1 MKKRVLS
8 MLMTLALCLTLFP
21 APAWAAEDAP
31 EGGAIVQQEQQ
42 EEISPAVS
50 EQAGTNEEEN
60 GSEGDPQ
67 NTGTP
72 DAGGAED
79 SKADAPESGE
89 DENAGNNADAAVS
102 AVQTMIDA
110 LPTVSELDGMTAD
123 ELDAAYDD
131 IQAAYD
137 AYEALNAEQQA
148 QITGADFEALLGWFN
163 SQTAPLA
170 DVQPGVHTHCVCGK
184 DSSTTVNGHTH
195 STNTEWKA
203 ADSLPGTAGS
213 YYLTQSVTADWT
225 VPTGEV
231 NLCLNGQTISGSI
244 TVGSGAT
251 LTLTDCSGNGKV
263 QGEVTVN
270 GGKFELYSGTITGGV
285 QVGIKGGTYQ
295 TGSSFTMY
303 GGAITGNEDYGGV
316 FLVGTTN
323 HIDPPSFTMH
333 GGTISDNTAGA
344 SDGGG
349 GGVYVGEK
357 CSFTMD
363 GGTITGNTATAG
375 NGGGIYI
382 HFNAGNVSIS
392 NATITGNKASAT
404 GDTRYGHGGGIYSER
419 GVTVK
424 NVTITGNNSTFAG
437 GGIYGKGAIT
447 LTDATVTDNNQYD
460 VYYDGTESTNPK
472 LTVSGSVKAGY
483 YANYDWK
490 LPILVSGALS
500 EDSVIRVGV
509 REGINPGAIAEP
521 ASGVTLSAENFK
533 ADAADSVT
541 SLGNDGKV
549 YLVPCT
555 HEMDD
560 TGYTCKKCKT
570 QFDARVGDSAYYKT
584 LTDAFN
590 AARGSTVTLLR
601 NVTLTGNCSSENY
614 SATLDLNGKTVSTEN
629 KYIHVGGGN
638 KSNTLTVKDSS
649 KGGGTQALNVK
660 FSVGSNGTLAV
671 DDSYTGEISRVELQA
686 GGALERFGGKIGELV
701 LSNAAYGSTS
711 TGYGLKLWKGNP
723 NACTIGK
730 ITDNTKSKSLT
741 VNDLLGTDYAKCE
754 LYGEK
759 DSVWSIV
766 PKTEKISELTGYT
779 AYKVQFTEC
788 VHQCADDSNPVCSV
802 CHKDLY
808 TKVTAKA
815 ADGTT
820 KTAYFTEDSA
830 LENGYVEAIQT
841 LNGWSNEG
849 CTEPTLT
856 LLRDMYAF
864 GTSMPL
870 TGTLTLKGGT
880 HTAKNVTVA
889 KNADV
894 TFASGSYRGA
904 TINGTA
910 TVKEDVT
917 FTSTVTVNGT
927 LNAKGGTF
935 DGPVEFNGSSTANIS
950 GGSFNNEKKYGGVE
964 FDYNVTGT
972 ISGGTFVFADFYT
985 TKVKL
990 SGGTFTMIKTNGDR
1004 KLADL
1009 LAEGAAY
1016 YGASDNQAVTN
1027 DRVNTLENVKVVSHT
1042 HNGGKDGNGT
1052 CSICGKQM
1060 AASLTVGGTTSWYTA
1075 FATAIEAANA
1085 ADGAKTITLYQDVNG
1100 YVDGHSTTYELTRG
1114 PVTLATGG
1122 KTVTRANLT
1131 AKGISLTVTGSN
1143 GDFNVT
1149 VDGKDAELTVNDGN
1163 TKLAIVTAQNGG
1175 KLSLSNGTFSRVA
1188 VKDDGSSASLSGG
1201 SYGEITSD
1209 TGYVKPY
1216 ALLAKGYAYKRTRDN
1231 QWLPNANSISEKVTV
1246 EKAPFVVEKIYPN
1259 SDTNYTGNSAFATDG
1274 NITLTAVI
1282 ASEPETEDVTY
1293 YYWWEVFKE
1302 SENDWTTSFKKV
1314 NTATHTGGQSKTL
1327 TISGLPVDKSYQY
1340 HIFVQCSN
1348 GYNCYSEP
1356 FTVTQHQHSWTY
1368 TASGATI
1375 TAKCTAEGCYLT
1387 DGNGGSVTIAAPAEL
1402 TYSGEGKP
1410 ATVTASSDWQGPA
1423 VSEITIS
1430 YIKTGMYGP
1439 EALENGALPTKAGEY
1454 TASITVGEGNKAAT
1468 ASVKYTIQKA
1478 NPVVTEWPTLSAP
1491 VYVNSEAT
1499 LTGGSGEGTFD
1510 FKAGAAKSWDSA
1522 GRKTTTIVFIPTY
1535 TNNYNELTKDYPV
1548 TVVKRTV
1555 KNCNTLV
1562 GITDKPCGTAQDELG
1577 LPGTVTITTVDGKT
1591 FNDIP
1596 VTWSGYN
1603 PNTLEE
1609 QTLTGTLDLTSIAG
1623 EVEQPSTPV
1632 TAQIKVKLTQKN
1644 FSGISPEPYDGVYDG
1659 NAHGIT
1665 LTGVP
1670 SGATVKYGTSVN
1682 SCTLDSLTYTDFT
1695 DGPEF
1700 VYYKV
1705 SQPGYADASGSAWV
1719 NITKRPLTVTGIT
1732 AKDKVY
1738 DGNTNV
1744 VLDYSAVTLGGVL
1757 KNDTLTVTATGTLE
1771 SAGVG
1776 ERKVTISDLTLGGAS
1791 AANYVLAESGNQ
1803 TETTAT
1809 ITAKE
1814 VNVTIIP
1821 NGGTYGSV
1829 VAAAAK
1835 LTGAV
1840 DGENVPVTLT
1850 YTGNGYNDTAVPV
1863 NAGSYTVTASIA
1875 NSNYTL
1881 TGKTTAN
1888 FVIAPKTVT
1897 VSGIT
1902 AKDKVYDGT
1911 TNADISSVTFDG
1923 VTLNR
1928 GTDYTVT
1935 ASFDDAGVGNGKNV
1949 TATVTLTEQA
1959 AKNYALKQS
1968 IFHTTGNITKA
1979 AAPDFAKETTL
1990 AIVNG
1995 YKKTYTVTLPALP
2008 TLETPKEYGAPTY
2021 ELGEIKLNGGY
2032 YTSGAKVENG
2042 KLTLPIQKNDVGTTG
2057 SVGTVTVVIKSTNYE
2072 DITLTVNV
2080 SAKNKLT
2087 PVLAGTLT
2095 LTPTKITYGE
2105 PLSKIKIT
2113 GKMKDPTTEKEVKG
2127 TFAWEDG
2134 TIKPD
2139 ANDSYVAGWIFTP
2152 AGGYEEY
2159 ATVTGKATV
2168 EVAPKSIEGATI
2180 TLEKRE
2186 FTYNAAEQSPKIT
2199 GVTLN
2204 GWSKTITT
2212 YDIVSGDKAI
2222 NANDSITLTI
2232 EGTGNYTG
2240 TATVEWKIIPAELT
2254 VSVQSVTKEYDGT
2267 TNATVTPSF
2276 NGLQGKDTLTAEDYS
2291 VTAAFKDAKVGYKKP
2306 VTGKVTL
2313 NQTDTAKNYLLK
2325 NDGTFSTGEGTIKKA
2340 AAPTVPPVELTIY
2353 NGVQKDYFVDLP
2365 PLPELG
2371 EGKSYGKVNYN
2382 KTHTINLSK
2391 GYTAQSEVVADSE
2404 NLNTLRLLLHM
2415 TQTGSLT
2422 GEIGTVTIPVTTSN
2436 YQDINLTVKVK
2447 AVNQTLPEKVGTV
2460 SADAITY
2467 GQTLSAST
2475 ITGTMQDP
2483 ATGVAV
2489 NGTFTWDTPA
2499 VKLNADSHDAKW
2511 TFTPD
2516 KSYGGKYTTNTGTA
2530 TVTVNR
2536 KTVTVSGITANDKV
2550 YDGTTNAKLNFS
2562 NAKFAGILENDTLTV
2577 TAKGVF
2583 EKPDIGKQKV
2593 TISDLTLGGAST
2605 ANYVLAESGNQSET
2619 TATITAKEVTI
2630 TITPNGGTYG
2640 SVVAATAKLTGAVD
2654 GKNVPVTLTYTG
2666 NGYNDTAV
2674 PVNAGSYTVT
2684 ASIANSNYTLT
2695 GKTTA
2700 DFVIT
2705 PKAVTVTG
2713 ITANDKVYDGTT
2725 NATLDCSNAKFGG
2738 VLENDTLTVTAKG
2751 MFEKADVGEQKV
2763 TISDLTLDG
2772 NSANN
2777 YVLAE
2782 SGNQTETTA
2791 TITAEQITVSIK
2803 PNGGTYG
2810 ETITP
2815 ATVTAN
2821 GVVGEDAP
2829 KITLT
2834 YTGTANDG
2842 TEYTGTTPPTKAGTY
2857 TITATITDPNYKLDA
2872 DTATAEFTVAK
2883 RSATVTPDNK
2893 SKVYE
2898 EKDPELTYKVSGV
2911 LDSETLEG
2919 ITLARA
2925 KGENAGKYAITATAD
2940 AGANPNYAVTFAE
2953 GTFTIELKSI
2963 KGATVVLGKG
2973 LAANGAE
2980 QTQTVE
2986 KVLLGDK
2993 EIPADS
2999 YTVAGNT
3006 ATTPGSHTLTIT
3018 AKGNYTGTVEQTYVI
3033 IPAKAESAPGEDITI
3048 GSGKVKVVVKSEGTV
3063 PPATLLTNKA
3073 ELLAMLVDSG
3083 DITADEL
3090 AQIADGASVDIV
3102 LTVKEANVSAEIKTA
3117 MAQAA
3122 KDYTIG
3128 QYFDISLFKYMTV
3141 NGKQQDGAALH
3152 TTKNALPISVVV
3164 PDALVNTD
3172 STVNR
3177 TYCIV
3182 RNHEGTIT
3190 VLDAAFDAA
3199 GKTLTFKTDR
3209 FSIYAIAYKDTAVPS
3224 SGSNPGSNNSS
3235 NDSETKK
3242 NEVAAPTP
3250 APTPASTSKPST
3262 ITAMPQT
3269 GDTSNPTLYV
3279 VLLVVSL
3286 LGLAVVFVCK
3296 RRNNK

>member
-8 MLMTLALCLTLFP
+8 MFMVLALCLTLLP
-21 APAWAAEDAP
+21 APVRAAEDTP
-31 EGGAIVQQEQQ
+31 ESGA
-42 EEISPAVS
+42 PAVS
-50 EQAGTNEEEN
+50 EQAGTNEDEN
-60 GSEGDPQ
+60 GAEGGRQ
-67 NTGTP
+67 NTDTP

-110 LPTVSELDGMTAD
+110 LPIVSELDGMTAD

-170 DVQPGVHTHCVCGK
+170 DAQSGVHTHCVCGK

-195 STNTEWKA
+195 NTGTTWTA
-203 ADSLPGTAGS
+203 TDALPSTAGS

-231 NLCLNGQTISGSI
+231 NLCLNGQTINGKI

-251 LTLTDCSGNGKV
+251 LTLTDCSDSGRV
-263 QGEVTVN
+263 QGEVLVN
-270 GGKFELYSGTITGGV
+270 GGKLELYSGTITGGV
-285 QVGIKGGTYQ
+285 QVGKKGADYQ

-333 GGTISDNTAGA
+333 GGTISNNTAGA

-392 NATITGNKASAT
+392 NATITDNKASAT
-404 GDTRYGHGGGIYSER
+404 GNTSYGHGGGIYSER

-424 NVTITGNNSTFAG
+424 NVTITGNNSTFEG

-808 TKVTAKA
+808 TKITAKA

-820 KTAYFTEDSA
+820 KTAYFTKDSA

-856 LLRDMYAF
+856 LLRDMPY
-864 GTSMPL
+864 GTSITL
-870 TGTLTLKGGT
+870 TGTLTLESGT

-889 KNADV
+889 ENANV
-894 TFASGSYRGA
+894 TFANGSYKGA

-910 TVKEDVT
+910 TVEAGVT
-917 FTSTVTVNGT
+917 FTDASVTVNGT

-935 DGPVEFNGSSTANIS
+935 TGNVKFNGSSIANIS
-950 GGSFNNEKKYGGVE
+950 GGSFNNEKEYGGVT

-1027 DRVNTLENVKVVSHT
+1027 DRLNTLENVKVVSHT
-1042 HNGGKDGNGT
+1042 HNGGTDGNGT

-1060 AASLTVGGTTSWYTA
+1060 AASLTVGDKTSWYAA

-1085 ADGAKTITLYQDVNG
+1085 ADGEKTITLYQDVNG
-1100 YVDGHSTTYELTRG
+1100 YADGHSTTYELTHG

-1122 KTVTRANLT
+1122 KTVTRVNLI

-1216 ALLAKGYAYKRTRDN
+1216 ALLAKGYAYKKTKDN
-1231 QWLPNANSISEKVTV
+1231 QWLPNANSISSEVTV
-1246 EKAPFVVEKIYPN
+1246 EKAPFAVEKIYPN

-1274 NITLTAVI
+1274 SITLTAVI
-1282 ASEPETEDVTY
+1282 APETQGVTY
-1293 YYWWEVFKE
+1293 YYWWERFDE
-1302 SENDWTTSFKKV
+1302 SSKDWTTKLNDV

-1327 TISGLPVDKSYQY
+1327 SISNLPENSSYQY
-1340 HIFVQCSN
+1340 RVYVQSDN

-1356 FTVTQHQHSWTY
+1356 FTVTRHQHSWTY

-1375 TAKCTAEGCYLT
+1375 TASCTDTTCT
-1387 DGNGGSVTIAAPAEL
+1387 SPNGGSVTIKAPAEL

-1423 VSEITIS
+1423 ASEITIS
-1430 YIKTGMYGP
+1430 YIKTGKYGP
-1439 EALENGALPTKAGEY
+1439 EKLENDALPTKAGEY

-1468 ASVKYTIQKA
+1468 ASVEYTIQKA
-1478 NPVVTEWPTLSAP
+1478 NPVVTEWPTLSAS

-1499 LTGGSGEGTFD
+1499 LTGGSGEGTFA
-1510 FKAGAAKSWDSA
+1510 FKAGTDKSWDST
-1522 GRKTTTIVFIPTY
+1522 GNKTTTVVFTPTD
-1535 TNNYNELTKDYPV
+1535 TNNYKELTRDYTV

-1555 KNCNTLV
+1555 KSCNTLV
-1562 GITDKPCGTAQDELG
+1562 GITDKPYGMALEELG
-1577 LPGTVTITTVDGKT
+1577 LPETVTITTEDGKT
-1591 FNDIP
+1591 FDKIP

-1644 FSGISPEPYDGVYDG
+1644 FSGISPEAYDGVYDG
-1659 NAHGIT
+1659 KAHGIT

-1670 SGATVKYGTSVN
+1670 SGATVKYGTSAD
-1682 SCTLDSLTYTDFT
+1682 SCTQDSLTYTNFT
-1695 DGPEF
+1695 NGAKT

-1705 SQPGYADASGSAWV
+1705 SQSGYADASGSATV
-1719 NITKRPLTVTGIT
+1719 NITKRPLTVSSIT
-1732 AKDKVY
+1732 ENKTYAY
-1738 DGNTNV
+1738 ASGSDGKAIGVNIAGKLPTDRGTTIYTDEKTDTEQ
-1744 VLDYSAVTLGGVL
+1744 LLSEVTV
-1757 KNDTLTVTATGTLE
+1757 DT
-1771 SAGVG
+1771 AG
-1776 ERKVTISDLTLGGAS
+1776 
-1791 AANYVLAESGNQ
+1791 N
-1803 TETTAT
+1803 
-1809 ITAKE
+1809 
-1814 VNVTIIP
+1814 
-1821 NGGTYGSV
+1821 
-1829 VAAAAK
+1829 
-1835 LTGAV
+1835 
-1840 DGENVPVTLT
+1840 LT
-1850 YTGNGYNDTAVPV
+1850 YKVNQVDSSKIGKTAII
-1863 NAGSYTVTASIA
+1863 TVTASME
-1875 NSNYTL
+1875 NYENVKYTL
-1881 TGKTTAN
+1881 TISITDTRSECDHTHTEIRNQREATCTQTGYAGDTYCTDCDKLLSTGKELAALGHDYKATVTKQPTTTEEGIRTYTCTRCNSSYTESIAKLPDEKHDHSYTGSITKEATCTEAGVRTYTCSCGDSYTEN
-1888 FVIAPKTVT
+1888 IPATGHSYVSKVTKAATTTEEGIMTYTCSKCGHSYTQPIAMIKSDNSNKDNGSQNQKPQSGTDNGNQNQKPQPDTDNGKDNGTSIKPYIKDDSGKEGWDVIKPQLEEAKAGDTVT
-1897 VSGIT
+1897 VAMNGTTVVPKEVIDSIKGKDTTLVLDMGNGLSWKIYGKDIT
-1902 AKDKVYDGT
+1902 DAAGDIDFDVTAGADAGKSIPVDVINNVTGERSSLNLTLAYDGE
-1911 TNADISSVTFDG
+1911 FG
-1923 VTLNR
+1923 F
-1928 GTDYTVT
+1928 T
-1935 ASFDDAGVGNGKNV
+1935 A
-1949 TATVTLTEQA
+1949 
-1959 AKNYALKQS
+1959 
-1968 IFHTTGNITKA
+1968 
-1979 AAPDFAKETTL
+1979 
-1990 AIVNG
+1990 
-1995 YKKTYTVTLPALP
+1995 
-2008 TLETPKEYGAPTY
+2008 
-2021 ELGEIKLNGGY
+2021 
-2032 YTSGAKVENG
+2032 
-2042 KLTLPIQKNDVGTTG
+2042 
-2057 SVGTVTVVIKSTNYE
+2057 
-2072 DITLTVNV
+2072 TLTVNMESKNAGLYANLFYYNEQTGELEFI
-2080 SAKNKLT
+2080 SAGQIDPDGNVELVFT
-2087 PVLAGTLT
+2087 HASDYTIVVD
-2095 LTPTKITYGE
+2095 TKIM
-2105 PLSKIKIT
+2105 S
-2113 GKMKDPTTEKEVKG
+2113 D
-2127 TFAWEDG
+2127 
-2134 TIKPD
+2134 
-2139 ANDSYVAGWIFTP
+2139 
-2152 AGGYEEY
+2152 
-2159 ATVTGKATV
+2159 
-2168 EVAPKSIEGATI
+2168 
-2180 TLEKRE
+2180 
-2186 FTYNAAEQSPKIT
+2186 
-2199 GVTLN
+2199 N
-2204 GWSKTITT
+2204 GQ
-2212 YDIVSGDKAI
+2212 A
-2222 NANDSITLTI
+2222 
-2232 EGTGNYTG
+2232 
-2240 TATVEWKIIPAELT
+2240 
-2254 VSVQSVTKEYDGT
+2254 
-2267 TNATVTPSF
+2267 
-2276 NGLQGKDTLTAEDYS
+2276 
-2291 VTAAFKDAKVGYKKP
+2291 
-2306 VTGKVTL
+2306 
-2313 NQTDTAKNYLLK
+2313 
-2325 NDGTFSTGEGTIKKA
+2325 
-2340 AAPTVPPVELTIY
+2340 
-2353 NGVQKDYFVDLP
+2353 
-2365 PLPELG
+2365 
-2371 EGKSYGKVNYN
+2371 
-2382 KTHTINLSK
+2382 
-2391 GYTAQSEVVADSE
+2391 
-2404 NLNTLRLLLHM
+2404 
-2415 TQTGSLT
+2415 
-2422 GEIGTVTIPVTTSN
+2422 
-2436 YQDINLTVKVK
+2436 
-2447 AVNQTLPEKVGTV
+2447 
-2460 SADAITY
+2460 
-2467 GQTLSAST
+2467 
-2475 ITGTMQDP
+2475 
-2483 ATGVAV
+2483 
-2489 NGTFTWDTPA
+2489 
-2499 VKLNADSHDAKW
+2499 
-2511 TFTPD
+2511 
-2516 KSYGGKYTTNTGTA
+2516 
-2530 TVTVNR
+2530 
-2536 KTVTVSGITANDKV
+2536 
-2550 YDGTTNAKLNFS
+2550 
-2562 NAKFAGILENDTLTV
+2562 
-2577 TAKGVF
+2577 
-2583 EKPDIGKQKV
+2583 
-2593 TISDLTLGGAST
+2593 
-2605 ANYVLAESGNQSET
+2605 
-2619 TATITAKEVTI
+2619 
-2630 TITPNGGTYG
+2630 
-2640 SVVAATAKLTGAVD
+2640 
-2654 GKNVPVTLTYTG
+2654 
-2666 NGYNDTAV
+2666 
-2674 PVNAGSYTVT
+2674 
-2684 ASIANSNYTLT
+2684 
-2695 GKTTA
+2695 
-2700 DFVIT
+2700 
-2705 PKAVTVTG
+2705 
-2713 ITANDKVYDGTT
+2713 
-2725 NATLDCSNAKFGG
+2725 
-2738 VLENDTLTVTAKG
+2738 
-2751 MFEKADVGEQKV
+2751 
-2763 TISDLTLDG
+2763 
-2772 NSANN
+2772 
-2777 YVLAE
+2777 
-2782 SGNQTETTA
+2782 
-2791 TITAEQITVSIK
+2791 
-2803 PNGGTYG
+2803 
-2810 ETITP
+2810 
-2815 ATVTAN
+2815 
-2821 GVVGEDAP
+2821 
-2829 KITLT
+2829 
-2834 YTGTANDG
+2834 
-2842 TEYTGTTPPTKAGTY
+2842 
-2857 TITATITDPNYKLDA
+2857 
-2872 DTATAEFTVAK
+2872 
-2883 RSATVTPDNK
+2883 DNK
-2893 SKVYE
+2893 S
-2898 EKDPELTYKVSGV
+2898 D
-2911 LDSETLEG
+2911 ET
-2919 ITLARA
+2919 
-2925 KGENAGKYAITATAD
+2925 
-2940 AGANPNYAVTFAE
+2940 
-2953 GTFTIELKSI
+2953 
-2963 KGATVVLGKG
+2963 
-2973 LAANGAE
+2973 
-2980 QTQTVE
+2980 
-2986 KVLLGDK
+2986 
-2993 EIPADS
+2993 IPA
-2999 YTVAGNT
+2999 
-3006 ATTPGSHTLTIT
+3006 P
-3018 AKGNYTGTVEQTYVI
+3018 
-3033 IPAKAESAPGEDITI
+3033 
-3048 GSGKVKVVVKSEGTV
+3048 
-3063 PPATLLTNKA
+3063 
-3073 ELLAMLVDSG
+3073 
-3083 DITADEL
+3083 
-3090 AQIADGASVDIV
+3090 
-3102 LTVKEANVSAEIKTA
+3102 
-3117 MAQAA
+3117 
-3122 KDYTIG
+3122 
-3128 QYFDISLFKYMTV
+3128 
-3141 NGKQQDGAALH
+3141 
-3152 TTKNALPISVVV
+3152 
-3164 PDALVNTD
+3164 
-3172 STVNR
+3172 
-3177 TYCIV
+3177 
-3182 RNHEGTIT
+3182 
-3190 VLDAAFDAA
+3190 
-3199 GKTLTFKTDR
+3199 KTD
-3209 FSIYAIAYKDTAVPS
+3209 D
-3224 SGSNPGSNNSS
+3224 
-3235 NDSETKK
+3235 
-3242 NEVAAPTP
+3242 
-3250 APTPASTSKPST
+3250 STSKYAWNNT
-3262 ITAMPQT
+3262 IIIIIGICIILIVFGAVF
-3269 GDTSNPTLYV
+3269 YV
-3279 VLLVVSL
+3279 RKKS
-3286 LGLAVVFVCK
+3286 GSEEE
-3296 RRNNK
+3296 

>member
-8 MLMTLALCLTLFP
+8 MFMVLALCLTLLP
-21 APAWAAEDAP
+21 APVRAAEDTP
-31 EGGAIVQQEQQ
+31 ESGAIVQQEQQ

-110 LPTVSELDGMTAD
+110 LPIVSELDGMTAD

-163 SQTAPLA
+163 SQTALLA
-170 DVQPGVHTHCVCGK
+170 DAQSGEHTHCVCGK
-184 DSSTTVNGHTH
+184 DSGTTVNGHTH
-195 STNTEWKA
+195 NNSTAWTA

-213 YYLTQSVTADWT
+213 YYLTQSVSSDWT

-231 NLCLNGQTISGSI
+231 NLCLNGQTINGKI

-251 LTLTDCSGNGKV
+251 LTLTDCSDSGRV
-263 QGEVTVN
+263 QGEVLVN
-270 GGKFELYSGTITGGV
+270 GGKLELYSGTITGGV
-285 QVGIKGGTYQ
+285 QVGKKGADYQ

-424 NVTITGNNSTFAG
+424 NVTITGNNSTFEG

-660 FSVGSNGTLAV
+660 FSVGSNGTLVV

-808 TKVTAKA
+808 TKITAKA

-820 KTAYFTEDSA
+820 KTAYFTKDSA

-856 LLRDMYAF
+856 LLRDMPY
-864 GTSMPL
+864 GTSITL
-870 TGTLTLKGGT
+870 TGTLTLESGT

-889 KNADV
+889 ENANV
-894 TFASGSYRGA
+894 TFANGSYKGA

-910 TVKEDVT
+910 TVEAGVT
-917 FTSTVTVNGT
+917 FTDASVTVNGT

-935 DGPVEFNGSSTANIS
+935 TGKVKFNDSSIANIS

-964 FDYNVTGT
+964 FGYNVTGT

-990 SGGTFTMIKTNGDR
+990 SGGTFTIIKSNGDR

-1027 DRVNTLENVKVVSHT
+1027 DGVNTLENVKVVSHT
-1042 HNGGKDGNGT
+1042 HNGGTDGKGI
-1052 CSICGKQM
+1052 CSVCKKQM
-1060 AASLTVGGTTSWYTA
+1060 AASLTVGGKTSWYAA

-1085 ADGAKTITLYQDVNG
+1085 ADGEKTITLYQDVNG
-1100 YVDGHSTTYELTRG
+1100 YADGHSTTYELTHG

-1122 KTVTRANLT
+1122 KSVTRANLT

-1143 GDFNVT
+1143 GGFNVT
-1149 VDGKDAELTVNDGN
+1149 VEGKDAELTVNDKD
-1163 TKLAIVTAQNGG
+1163 TKLAIVTAKNGG

-1209 TGYVKPY
+1209 AGYVKPY
-1216 ALLAKGYAYKRTRDN
+1216 ALLAKGYAYKKTRDN

-1246 EKAPFVVEKIYPN
+1246 EKAPFAVEKIYPN
-1259 SDTNYTGNSAFATDG
+1259 NDMDYTGNSAFATDG

-1282 ASEPETEDVTY
+1282 APETEGVTY
-1293 YYWWEVFKE
+1293 HYWWELFNE
-1302 SENDWTTSFKKV
+1302 SKNDWTTTFSNV

-1348 GYNCYSEP
+1348 GYQCYSEP

-1375 TAKCTAEGCYLT
+1375 AAKCTAEGCFLT
-1387 DGNGGSVTIAAPAEL
+1387 DGNGGSVTINAPAAGTL
-1402 TYSGEGKP
+1402 TYNGNQKA
-1410 ATVTASSDWQGPA
+1410 ATVTSSDWKGVAIDKIA
-1423 VSEITIS
+1423 VA
-1430 YIKTGMYGP
+1430 YAQNGKT
-1439 EALENGALPTKAGEY
+1439 LPSAPTDAGEY

-1478 NPVVTEWPTLSAP
+1478 DPVVTEWPKLSAP

-1522 GRKTTTIVFIPTY
+1522 GSKTTMIVFTPTD
-1535 TNNYNELTKDYPV
+1535 TNNYKELTQDYTV

-1555 KNCNTLV
+1555 KNCNTLT
-1562 GITDKPCGTAQDELG
+1562 GITDKPYGTALEELG
-1577 LPGTVTITTVDGKT
+1577 LPETVTITTEDGKT
-1591 FNDIP
+1591 FDKIP

-1609 QTLTGTLDLTSIAG
+1609 QTLTGTLDLTSIAN
-1623 EVEQPSTPV
+1623 EVEQPGMPV

-1644 FSGISPEPYDGVYDG
+1644 FSGISPEAYDGVYDG
-1659 NAHGIT
+1659 KAHGIT

-1670 SGATVKYGTSVN
+1670 SGATVKYGESAD
-1682 SCTLDSLTYTDFT
+1682 SCTQDSLTYTNFT
-1695 DGPEF
+1695 NGPKIVF
-1700 VYYKV
+1700 YKV
-1705 SQPGYADASGSAWV
+1705 SQFGYADASGSAWV
-1719 NITKRPLTVTGIT
+1719 NITKRPLTVSSIT
-1732 AKDKVY
+1732 ENKTYAY
-1738 DGNTNV
+1738 ASGSDGK
-1744 VLDYSAVTLGGVL
+1744 AIGV
-1757 KNDTLTVTATGTLE
+1757 NI
-1771 SAGVG
+1771 AGKLPTDRG
-1776 ERKVTISDLTLGGAS
+1776 
-1791 AANYVLAESGNQ
+1791 
-1803 TETTAT
+1803 TTAYAVAKT
-1809 ITAKE
+1809 DTEKLLSEVTVDTAG
-1814 VNVTIIP
+1814 N
-1821 NGGTYGSV
+1821 
-1829 VAAAAK
+1829 
-1835 LTGAV
+1835 
-1840 DGENVPVTLT
+1840 LT
-1850 YTGNGYNDTAVPV
+1850 YKVNQVDASKVGKTAII
-1863 NAGSYTVTASIA
+1863 TVTASMENYA
-1875 NSNYTL
+1875 NAGYTL
-1881 TGKTTAN
+1881 TISITDKKTVEIKSGNTVSVDGSNALTYGEKVSKLTLGNTVFVEAGTDDVIEGILSWSNPDEIPAAGTTQAGWVFKPADSTYYAELTGTAAITVAKATPIVVTVPTVAERGYN
-1888 FVIAPKTVT
+1888 PDAALTGSDITGGSVTGADGNSLAGTWSFTGTNIIPTVNNKGYQAVFTPDDTNNYNTVTRTITVT
-1897 VSGIT
+1897 VNKAAKAPNMPEAAMTPAHSTKKVGNIT
-1902 AKDKVYDGT
+1902 LQEGWSWQEADKDTVL
-1911 TNADISSVTFDG
+1911 ADG
-1923 VTLNR
+1923 V
-1928 GTDYTVT
+1928 
-1935 ASFDDAGVGNGKNV
+1935 AV
-1949 TATVTLTEQA
+1949 TATAVYIGADKGNYETESVSITITRRECDHTHTEIWNQREATCTQTGYAGDTYCTDCDKLMSTGKELAALGHDYKATVTKQPTTTEEGVRTYTCTRCSSSYTESI
-1959 AKNYALKQS
+1959 AKLPEEQHTHNYTGS
-1968 IFHTTGNITKA
+1968 ITKEATCTEAGVRTYTCSCGDSYTENIPATGHSYVSKVTKA
-1979 AAPDFAKETTL
+1979 ATTTEEG
-1990 AIVNG
+1990 IM
-1995 YKKTYTVTLPALP
+1995 TYTCSKCGHSYTQPIA
-2008 TLETPKEYGAPTY
+2008 K
-2021 ELGEIKLNGGY
+2021 IKSDDSSKDNGSQNRKPQTG
-2032 YTSGAKVENG
+2032 TDNGNQNQKPQPDTDNG
-2042 KLTLPIQKNDVGTTG
+2042 KDNGTSIKPYIKDDSGKEGWDVIKPQLEEAKSGD
-2057 SVGTVTVVIKSTNYE
+2057 TVTVAMNGTTVVPKDVIDSIKGKDTTLVLDMGNGLSWKIFGKDITDAAGDIDFDVTVGADAGKSIPVDVINNVTGEHSSLNLTLAYDGE
-2072 DITLTVNV
+2072 FGFTATLTVNMESKNAGLYANLFYYNEQTGELEFI
-2080 SAKNKLT
+2080 SA
-2087 PVLAGTLT
+2087 GQ
-2095 LTPTKITYGE
+2095 I
-2105 PLSKIKIT
+2105 
-2113 GKMKDPTTEKEVKG
+2113 DP
-2127 TFAWEDG
+2127 DG
-2134 TIKPD
+2134 
-2139 ANDSYVAGWIFTP
+2139 N
-2152 AGGYEEY
+2152 
-2159 ATVTGKATV
+2159 V
-2168 EVAPKSIEGATI
+2168 E
-2180 TLEKRE
+2180 LE
-2186 FTYNAAEQSPKIT
+2186 FTHASDY
-2199 GVTLN
+2199 
-2204 GWSKTITT
+2204 TI
-2212 YDIVSGDKAI
+2212 V
-2222 NANDSITLTI
+2222 
-2232 EGTGNYTG
+2232 
-2240 TATVEWKIIPAELT
+2240 V
-2254 VSVQSVTKEYDGT
+2254 
-2267 TNATVTPSF
+2267 
-2276 NGLQGKDTLTAEDYS
+2276 
-2291 VTAAFKDAKVGYKKP
+2291 DAKIMSD
-2306 VTGKVTL
+2306 
-2313 NQTDTAKNYLLK
+2313 N
-2325 NDGTFSTGEGTIKKA
+2325 
-2340 AAPTVPPVELTIY
+2340 
-2353 NGVQKDYFVDLP
+2353 
-2365 PLPELG
+2365 
-2371 EGKSYGKVNYN
+2371 
-2382 KTHTINLSK
+2382 
-2391 GYTAQSEVVADSE
+2391 AQA
-2404 NLNTLRLLLHM
+2404 
-2415 TQTGSLT
+2415 
-2422 GEIGTVTIPVTTSN
+2422 
-2436 YQDINLTVKVK
+2436 
-2447 AVNQTLPEKVGTV
+2447 
-2460 SADAITY
+2460 
-2467 GQTLSAST
+2467 
-2475 ITGTMQDP
+2475 
-2483 ATGVAV
+2483 
-2489 NGTFTWDTPA
+2489 
-2499 VKLNADSHDAKW
+2499 
-2511 TFTPD
+2511 
-2516 KSYGGKYTTNTGTA
+2516 
-2530 TVTVNR
+2530 
-2536 KTVTVSGITANDKV
+2536 
-2550 YDGTTNAKLNFS
+2550 
-2562 NAKFAGILENDTLTV
+2562 
-2577 TAKGVF
+2577 
-2583 EKPDIGKQKV
+2583 
-2593 TISDLTLGGAST
+2593 
-2605 ANYVLAESGNQSET
+2605 
-2619 TATITAKEVTI
+2619 
-2630 TITPNGGTYG
+2630 
-2640 SVVAATAKLTGAVD
+2640 
-2654 GKNVPVTLTYTG
+2654 
-2666 NGYNDTAV
+2666 
-2674 PVNAGSYTVT
+2674 
-2684 ASIANSNYTLT
+2684 
-2695 GKTTA
+2695 
-2700 DFVIT
+2700 
-2705 PKAVTVTG
+2705 
-2713 ITANDKVYDGTT
+2713 
-2725 NATLDCSNAKFGG
+2725 
-2738 VLENDTLTVTAKG
+2738 
-2751 MFEKADVGEQKV
+2751 
-2763 TISDLTLDG
+2763 
-2772 NSANN
+2772 
-2777 YVLAE
+2777 
-2782 SGNQTETTA
+2782 
-2791 TITAEQITVSIK
+2791 
-2803 PNGGTYG
+2803 
-2810 ETITP
+2810 
-2815 ATVTAN
+2815 
-2821 GVVGEDAP
+2821 
-2829 KITLT
+2829 
-2834 YTGTANDG
+2834 
-2842 TEYTGTTPPTKAGTY
+2842 
-2857 TITATITDPNYKLDA
+2857 
-2872 DTATAEFTVAK
+2872 
-2883 RSATVTPDNK
+2883 DNK
-2893 SKVYE
+2893 S
-2898 EKDPELTYKVSGV
+2898 D
-2911 LDSETLEG
+2911 ET
-2919 ITLARA
+2919 
-2925 KGENAGKYAITATAD
+2925 
-2940 AGANPNYAVTFAE
+2940 
-2953 GTFTIELKSI
+2953 
-2963 KGATVVLGKG
+2963 
-2973 LAANGAE
+2973 
-2980 QTQTVE
+2980 
-2986 KVLLGDK
+2986 
-2993 EIPADS
+2993 IPA
-2999 YTVAGNT
+2999 
-3006 ATTPGSHTLTIT
+3006 P
-3018 AKGNYTGTVEQTYVI
+3018 
-3033 IPAKAESAPGEDITI
+3033 
-3048 GSGKVKVVVKSEGTV
+3048 
-3063 PPATLLTNKA
+3063 
-3073 ELLAMLVDSG
+3073 
-3083 DITADEL
+3083 
-3090 AQIADGASVDIV
+3090 
-3102 LTVKEANVSAEIKTA
+3102 
-3117 MAQAA
+3117 
-3122 KDYTIG
+3122 
-3128 QYFDISLFKYMTV
+3128 
-3141 NGKQQDGAALH
+3141 
-3152 TTKNALPISVVV
+3152 
-3164 PDALVNTD
+3164 
-3172 STVNR
+3172 
-3177 TYCIV
+3177 
-3182 RNHEGTIT
+3182 
-3190 VLDAAFDAA
+3190 
-3199 GKTLTFKTDR
+3199 KTD
-3209 FSIYAIAYKDTAVPS
+3209 D
-3224 SGSNPGSNNSS
+3224 
-3235 NDSETKK
+3235 
-3242 NEVAAPTP
+3242 
-3250 APTPASTSKPST
+3250 STSKYAWNNT
-3262 ITAMPQT
+3262 IIIIIGICIILIVFGAVF
-3269 GDTSNPTLYV
+3269 YV
-3279 VLLVVSL
+3279 RKKS
-3286 LGLAVVFVCK
+3286 GSEEE
-3296 RRNNK
+3296 

>member
-1 MKKRVLS
+1 MFMV
-8 MLMTLALCLTLFP
+8 LALCLTLLP
-21 APAWAAEDAP
+21 APVRAAEDTP
-31 EGGAIVQQEQQ
+31 ESGAIVQQEQQ

-50 EQAGTNEEEN
+50 EQAGTNEEKN

-110 LPTVSELDGMTAD
+110 LPIVSELDGMTAD

-163 SQTAPLA
+163 SQTALLA
-170 DVQPGVHTHCVCGK
+170 DAQSGEHIHCVCGK
-184 DSSTTVNGHTH
+184 DSGTTVNGHTH
-195 STNTEWKA
+195 NNSTAWTA

-213 YYLTQSVTADWT
+213 YYLTQSVSSDWT

-231 NLCLNGQTISGSI
+231 NLCLNGQTISGKI

-251 LTLTDCSGNGKV
+251 LTLTDCTGTGKLQGSRSGSGV
-263 QGEVTVN
+263 SIN
-270 GGKFELYSGTITGGV
+270 GGTFNLYGGTITGFVNGV
-285 QVGIKGGTYQ
+285 EIGSHNDIK

-303 GGAITGNEDYGGV
+303 GGTITSNEAGSSAGGGV
-316 FLVGTTN
+316 FLISTTN
-323 HIDPPSFTMH
+323 SNVTAPSFTMH

-424 NVTITGNNSTFAG
+424 NVTITGNNSTFEG

-560 TGYTCKKCKT
+560 TGYTCKKCHT

-808 TKVTAKA
+808 TKITAKA

-820 KTAYFTEDSA
+820 KTAYFTKDSA

-856 LLRDMYAF
+856 LLRDMPY
-864 GTSMPL
+864 GTSITL
-870 TGTLTLKGGT
+870 TGTLTLESGT

-889 KNADV
+889 ENANV
-894 TFASGSYRGA
+894 TFANGSYKGA

-910 TVKEDVT
+910 TVEAGVT
-917 FTSTVTVNGT
+917 FTDASVTVNGT

-935 DGPVEFNGSSTANIS
+935 TGNVKFNGSSIANIS

-1027 DRVNTLENVKVVSHT
+1027 DRLNTLENVKVVSHT
-1042 HNGGKDGNGT
+1042 HNGGTDGNGT

-1060 AASLTVGGTTSWYTA
+1060 AASLTVGDKTSWYAA

-1085 ADGAKTITLYQDVNG
+1085 ADGEKTITLYQDVNG
-1100 YVDGHSTTYELTRG
+1100 YADGHSTTYELTHG

-1122 KTVTRANLT
+1122 KTVTRVNLI

-1188 VKDDGSSASLSGG
+1188 VMDDGSSASLSGG

-1209 TGYVKPY
+1209 AGYVKPY
-1216 ALLAKGYAYKRTRDN
+1216 ALLAKGYAYKKTKDN
-1231 QWLPNANSISEKVTV
+1231 QWLPNANSISSKVTV
-1246 EKAPFVVEKIYPN
+1246 EKAPFAVEKIYPN

-1282 ASEPETEDVTY
+1282 APVPETEGVT
-1293 YYWWEVFKE
+1293 YYWWELFDE
-1302 SENDWTTSFKKV
+1302 SEKDWTTKFSKV
-1314 NTATHTGGQSKTL
+1314 NTATHTGEKSKTL

-1340 HIFVQCSN
+1340 HIFVQCDN
-1348 GYNCYSEP
+1348 GYQCYSEP
-1356 FTVTQHQHSWTY
+1356 FTVTRHQHSWTY
-1368 TASGATI
+1368 SASGATI

-1423 VSEITIS
+1423 ASGITIS
-1430 YIKTGMYGP
+1430 YIKTGTYGQQM
-1439 EALENGALPTKAGEY
+1439 LENGALPTNAGEY

-1478 NPVVTEWPTLSAP
+1478 NPVVTEWPTLSAS

-1499 LTGGSGEGTFD
+1499 LTGGSGEGTFA

-1522 GRKTTTIVFIPTY
+1522 GSKTTTIVFTPTD
-1535 TNNYNELTKDYPV
+1535 TNNYKELTQDYNV

-1555 KNCNTLV
+1555 KSCNTLT
-1562 GITDKPCGTAQDELG
+1562 GITDKPYGTALEELG
-1577 LPGTVTITTVDGKT
+1577 LPETVTITTEDGKT
-1591 FNDIP
+1591 FDKIP

-1609 QTLTGTLDLTSIAG
+1609 QTLTGTLDLTSIAN
-1623 EVEQPSTPV
+1623 EVEQPGMPV
-1632 TAQIKVKLTQKN
+1632 TAQIKVKLTTKS
-1644 FSGISPEPYDGVYDG
+1644 FSGISAAAYEGVYDG
-1659 NAHGIT
+1659 SPHGIT

-1670 SGATVKYGTSVN
+1670 SGAIVKYGESAD
-1682 SCTLDSLTYTDFT
+1682 SCTQDSLTYTDFT
-1695 DGPEF
+1695 NGAKT

-1705 SQPGYADASGSAWV
+1705 SQSGYADASGSATV
-1719 NITKRPLTVTGIT
+1719 NITKRPLTVSSIT
-1732 AKDKVY
+1732 ENKTYAY
-1738 DGNTNV
+1738 ASGSDGK
-1744 VLDYSAVTLGGVL
+1744 AIGV
-1757 KNDTLTVTATGTLE
+1757 NI
-1771 SAGVG
+1771 AGKLPTDRG
-1776 ERKVTISDLTLGGAS
+1776 
-1791 AANYVLAESGNQ
+1791 
-1803 TETTAT
+1803 TTAYAVAKT
-1809 ITAKE
+1809 DTEKLLSEVTVDTAG
-1814 VNVTIIP
+1814 N
-1821 NGGTYGSV
+1821 
-1829 VAAAAK
+1829 
-1835 LTGAV
+1835 
-1840 DGENVPVTLT
+1840 LT
-1850 YTGNGYNDTAVPV
+1850 YKVNQVDASKVGKTAII
-1863 NAGSYTVTASIA
+1863 TVTASMENYA
-1875 NSNYTL
+1875 NAGYTL
-1881 TGKTTAN
+1881 TISITDKKTVEIKSGNTVSVDGSNALTYGEKVSKLTLGNTVFVEAGTDDVIEGILSWSNPDEIPAAGTTQAGWVFKPADSTHYAELTGTTAITVAKATPIVVTVPTVAERGYN
-1888 FVIAPKTVT
+1888 PDAALTSSDITGGSVTGVDGNSLAGTWSFTGTNIIPTVNNKGYQAVFTPDDTNNYNTVTRTITVT
-1897 VSGIT
+1897 VNKAAKAPNMPQAAMAPAHSTKKVGNITLQEGWSWQEADKDTVLADGVAVTATAVYIGADKGNYETESVSITITRRECDHTHTEIRNQREATCTQTGYAGDTYCTDCDKLMSTGKELAALGHDYKATVTKQPTTTEEGVRTYTCTRCGHSYTESIAKLTSPSPQPTATPSGKPET
-1902 AKDKVYDGT
+1902 PSPQPKGTNLKDDTGAAYKVTSANGKTPAVQYLAPKSGT
-1911 TNADISSVTFDG
+1911 KGTVTVPSEVTIDG
-1923 VTLNR
+1923 VTYKVTSIAGNAFK
-1928 GTDYTVT
+1928 GTKKIKKIVIGSNITSIGKN
-1935 ASFDDAGVGNGKNV
+1935 AFAGCTSLTSITIGKNV
-1949 TATVTLTEQA
+1949 T
-1959 AKNYALKQS
+1959 K
-1968 IFHTTGNITKA
+1968 
-1979 AAPDFAKETTL
+1979 
-1990 AIVNG
+1990 
-1995 YKKTYTVTLPALP
+1995 
-2008 TLETPKEYGAPTY
+2008 
-2021 ELGEIKLNGGY
+2021 
-2032 YTSGAKVENG
+2032 
-2042 KLTLPIQKNDVGTTG
+2042 
-2057 SVGTVTVVIKSTNYE
+2057 
-2072 DITLTVNV
+2072 
-2080 SAKNKLT
+2080 
-2087 PVLAGTLT
+2087 
-2095 LTPTKITYGE
+2095 
-2105 PLSKIKIT
+2105 
-2113 GKMKDPTTEKEVKG
+2113 
-2127 TFAWEDG
+2127 
-2134 TIKPD
+2134 
-2139 ANDSYVAGWIFTP
+2139 
-2152 AGGYEEY
+2152 
-2159 ATVTGKATV
+2159 
-2168 EVAPKSIEGATI
+2168 
-2180 TLEKRE
+2180 
-2186 FTYNAAEQSPKIT
+2186 
-2199 GVTLN
+2199 
-2204 GWSKTITT
+2204 
-2212 YDIVSGDKAI
+2212 
-2222 NANDSITLTI
+2222 
-2232 EGTGNYTG
+2232 
-2240 TATVEWKIIPAELT
+2240 
-2254 VSVQSVTKEYDGT
+2254 
-2267 TNATVTPSF
+2267 
-2276 NGLQGKDTLTAEDYS
+2276 
-2291 VTAAFKDAKVGYKKP
+2291 
-2306 VTGKVTL
+2306 
-2313 NQTDTAKNYLLK
+2313 
-2325 NDGTFSTGEGTIKKA
+2325 
-2340 AAPTVPPVELTIY
+2340 
-2353 NGVQKDYFVDLP
+2353 
-2365 PLPELG
+2365 
-2371 EGKSYGKVNYN
+2371 
-2382 KTHTINLSK
+2382 
-2391 GYTAQSEVVADSE
+2391 
-2404 NLNTLRLLLHM
+2404 
-2415 TQTGSLT
+2415 
-2422 GEIGTVTIPVTTSN
+2422 
-2436 YQDINLTVKVK
+2436 
-2447 AVNQTLPEKVGTV
+2447 
-2460 SADAITY
+2460 
-2467 GQTLSAST
+2467 
-2475 ITGTMQDP
+2475 
-2483 ATGVAV
+2483 
-2489 NGTFTWDTPA
+2489 
-2499 VKLNADSHDAKW
+2499 
-2511 TFTPD
+2511 
-2516 KSYGGKYTTNTGTA
+2516 
-2530 TVTVNR
+2530 
-2536 KTVTVSGITANDKV
+2536 
-2550 YDGTTNAKLNFS
+2550 
-2562 NAKFAGILENDTLTV
+2562 
-2577 TAKGVF
+2577 
-2583 EKPDIGKQKV
+2583 IGKN
-2593 TISDLTLGGAST
+2593 AF
-2605 ANYVLAESGNQSET
+2605 
-2619 TATITAKEVTI
+2619 
-2630 TITPNGGTYG
+2630 
-2640 SVVAATAKLTGAVD
+2640 TGC
-2654 GKNVPVTLTYTG
+2654 K
-2666 NGYNDTAV
+2666 
-2674 PVNAGSYTVT
+2674 
-2684 ASIANSNYTLT
+2684 
-2695 GKTTA
+2695 K
-2700 DFVIT
+2700 
-2705 PKAVTVTG
+2705 
-2713 ITANDKVYDGTT
+2713 
-2725 NATLDCSNAKFGG
+2725 
-2738 VLENDTLTVTAKG
+2738 
-2751 MFEKADVGEQKV
+2751 
-2763 TISDLTLDG
+2763 
-2772 NSANN
+2772 
-2777 YVLAE
+2777 
-2782 SGNQTETTA
+2782 
-2791 TITAEQITVSIK
+2791 
-2803 PNGGTYG
+2803 
-2810 ETITP
+2810 
-2815 ATVTAN
+2815 
-2821 GVVGEDAP
+2821 
-2829 KITLT
+2829 
-2834 YTGTANDG
+2834 
-2842 TEYTGTTPPTKAGTY
+2842 
-2857 TITATITDPNYKLDA
+2857 
-2872 DTATAEFTVAK
+2872 
-2883 RSATVTPDNK
+2883 
-2893 SKVYE
+2893 
-2898 EKDPELTYKVSGV
+2898 
-2911 LDSETLEG
+2911 
-2919 ITLARA
+2919 
-2925 KGENAGKYAITATAD
+2925 
-2940 AGANPNYAVTFAE
+2940 
-2953 GTFTIELKSI
+2953 LKSI
-2963 KGATVVLGKG
+2963 TIKTKKLTTKTVKKGAF
-2973 LAANGAE
+2973 NGIS
-2980 QTQTVE
+2980 
-2986 KVLLGDK
+2986 K
-2993 EIPADS
+2993 
-2999 YTVAGNT
+2999 
-3006 ATTPGSHTLTIT
+3006 
-3018 AKGNYTGTVEQTYVI
+3018 
-3033 IPAKAESAPGEDITI
+3033 
-3048 GSGKVKVVVKSEGTV
+3048 KVVVKV
-3063 PPATLLTNKA
+3063 PKSKYKTYKKLLPAKGLK
-3073 ELLAMLVDSG
+3073 
-3083 DITADEL
+3083 
-3090 AQIADGASVDIV
+3090 
-3102 LTVKEANVSAEIKTA
+3102 K
-3117 MAQAA
+3117 AA
-3122 KDYTIG
+3122 KIR
-3128 QYFDISLFKYMTV
+3128 K
-3141 NGKQQDGAALH
+3141 
-3152 TTKNALPISVVV
+3152 
-3164 PDALVNTD
+3164 
-3172 STVNR
+3172 
-3177 TYCIV
+3177 
-3182 RNHEGTIT
+3182 
-3190 VLDAAFDAA
+3190 
-3199 GKTLTFKTDR
+3199 
-3209 FSIYAIAYKDTAVPS
+3209 
-3224 SGSNPGSNNSS
+3224 
-3235 NDSETKK
+3235 
-3242 NEVAAPTP
+3242 
-3250 APTPASTSKPST
+3250 
-3262 ITAMPQT
+3262 
-3269 GDTSNPTLYV
+3269 
-3279 VLLVVSL
+3279 
-3286 LGLAVVFVCK
+3286 
-3296 RRNNK
+3296 

>member
-8 MLMTLALCLTLFP
+8 MLMTLALCLTLLP
-21 APAWAAEDAP
+21 TPAWAAEDAP

-79 SKADAPESGE
+79 SKADAPENGE

-163 SQTAPLA
+163 SQTAPLEDA
-170 DVQPGVHTHCVCGK
+170 QSGVHTHCVCGGNG
-184 DSSTTVNGHTH
+184 DVNGHTH

-213 YYLTQSVTADWT
+213 YYLTRSVSGSWA
-225 VPTGEV
+225 VPEGEV
-231 NLCLNGQTISGSI
+231 NLCLNGQTINGKI
-244 TVGSGAT
+244 TIGSGAT
-251 LTLTDCSGNGKV
+251 LTLTDCSDSGRV
-263 QGEVTVN
+263 QGEVLVN
-270 GGKFELYSGTITGGV
+270 GGKLELYSGTITGGV
-285 QVGIKGGTYQ
+285 QVGKKGADYQ

-382 HFNAGNVSIS
+382 HFNAGTVSIS

-424 NVTITGNNSTFAG
+424 NVTITGNNSTFEG

-447 LTDATVTDNNQYD
+447 LTDATVTDNSQYD
-460 VYYDGTESTNPK
+460 VYYDGRESNTPE
-472 LTVSGSVKAGY
+472 LTISGSVKAGY

-601 NVTLTGNCSSENY
+601 DVTLTGNCSSDTY

-759 DSVWSIV
+759 DDAWSIV

-808 TKVTAKA
+808 TKITAKA

-856 LLRDMYAF
+856 LLRDMPY
-864 GTSMPL
+864 GTSITL
-870 TGTLTLKGGT
+870 TGTLTLEGGT
-880 HTAKNVTVA
+880 HTASNVTVA
-889 KNADV
+889 ENANV
-894 TFASGSYRGA
+894 TFASGSYSGA

-910 TVKEDVT
+910 TVETGVT
-917 FTSTVTVNGT
+917 FTDASVTVNGT
-927 LNAKGGTF
+927 LNAKGGIF
-935 DGPVEFNGSSTANIS
+935 NGPVKFNGSSTANIS
-950 GGSFNNEKKYGGVE
+950 GGSFNCEKKYGGVE
-964 FDYNVTGT
+964 FGYNVTGT
-972 ISGGTFVFADFYT
+972 ISGGMFAFADFYT

-990 SGGTFTMIKTNGDR
+990 SGGTFTIIKTNGDR

-1016 YGASDNQAVTN
+1016 YNGDSAVSNDKVSSLTN
-1027 DRVNTLENVKVVSHT
+1027 VTVKSHE
-1042 HNGGKDGNGT
+1042 HNGGTDGNGT

-1060 AASLTVGGTTSWYTA
+1060 AASLTVGSTTSWYTA

-1100 YVDGHSTTYELTRG
+1100 YVDGHSTTYELTHG

-1122 KTVTRANLT
+1122 KKVMRANLT
-1131 AKGISLTVTGSN
+1131 AKDISLTVTGSN

-1149 VDGKDAELTVNDGN
+1149 VDGKDAELTVNDKD
-1163 TKLAIVTAQNGG
+1163 TKLAIVTAKNGG
-1175 KLSLSNGTFSRVA
+1175 KLSLSNGTFSRVD
-1188 VKDDGSSASLSGG
+1188 VMNDGSSASLSGG
-1201 SYGEITSD
+1201 SYGEITSGND
-1209 TGYVKPY
+1209 YVKPY
-1216 ALLAKGYAYKRTRDN
+1216 ALLAKGYAYKKEDN
-1231 QWLPNANSISEKVTV
+1231 TWVSNANIGLSKVTV
-1246 EKAPFVVEKIYPN
+1246 EKAPFAVEKIYPN
-1259 SDTNYTGNSAFATDG
+1259 RDTNYTGNSAFATDG

-1282 ASEPETEDVTY
+1282 APETEDVTY
-1293 YYWWEVFKE
+1293 YYWWELFDE
-1302 SENDWTTSFKKV
+1302 SENDWTTKFSNV
-1314 NTATHTGGQSKTL
+1314 NSATHTGEKSKTL
-1327 TISGLPVDKSYQY
+1327 TISGLPTDKSYQY

-1348 GYNCYSEP
+1348 GYQCYSEP
-1356 FTVTQHQHSWTY
+1356 FTVTRHQHSWTY
-1368 TASGATI
+1368 TLSEDKTTI

-1402 TYSGEGKP
+1402 TYSGEAKP
-1410 ATVTASSDWQGPA
+1410 ATVTASSDWQGLA
-1423 VSEITIS
+1423 ASEITIS
-1430 YIKTGMYGP
+1430 YIKSGNYIQQ
-1439 EALENGALPTKAGEY
+1439 LENGALPTNAGTY
-1454 TASITVGEGNKAAT
+1454 TASITLGEAT
-1468 ASVKYTIQKA
+1468 ASVTYTIGKA
-1478 NPVVTEWPTLSAP
+1478 TPKAEDFTFTAPTS
-1491 VYVNSEAT
+1491 
-1499 LTGGSGEGTFD
+1499 LT
-1510 FKAGAAKSWDSA
+1510 
-1522 GRKTTTIVFIPTY
+1522 
-1535 TNNYNELTKDYPV
+1535 
-1548 TVVKRTV
+1548 
-1555 KNCNTLV
+1555 
-1562 GITDKPCGTAQDELG
+1562 
-1577 LPGTVTITTVDGKT
+1577 
-1591 FNDIP
+1591 
-1596 VTWSGYN
+1596 
-1603 PNTLEE
+1603 
-1609 QTLTGTLDLTSIAG
+1609 
-1623 EVEQPSTPV
+1623 
-1632 TAQIKVKLTQKN
+1632 
-1644 FSGISPEPYDGVYDG
+1644 YDG
-1659 NAHGIT
+1659 N
-1665 LTGVP
+1665 VK
-1670 SGATVKYGTSVN
+1670 SATVSPAKAGTGDVIVKYYDKDGKEATPKNAGEYTVKIDVAEGTN
-1682 SCTLDSLTYTDFT
+1682 
-1695 DGPEF
+1695 
-1700 VYYKV
+1700 
-1705 SQPGYADASGSAWV
+1705 YA
-1719 NITKRPLTVTGIT
+1719 
-1732 AKDKVY
+1732 
-1738 DGNTNV
+1738 
-1744 VLDYSAVTLGGVL
+1744 
-1757 KNDTLTVTATGTLE
+1757 
-1771 SAGVG
+1771 
-1776 ERKVTISDLTLGGAS
+1776 
-1791 AANYVLAESGNQ
+1791 AANGL
-1803 TETTAT
+1803 TA
-1809 ITAKE
+1809 
-1814 VNVTIIP
+1814 
-1821 NGGTYGSV
+1821 
-1829 VAAAAK
+1829 
-1835 LTGAV
+1835 
-1840 DGENVPVTLT
+1840 DGWKF
-1850 YTGNGYNDTAVPV
+1850 
-1863 NAGSYTVTASIA
+1863 S
-1875 NSNYTL
+1875 
-1881 TGKTTAN
+1881 
-1888 FVIAPKTVT
+1888 
-1897 VSGIT
+1897 
-1902 AKDKVYDGT
+1902 
-1911 TNADISSVTFDG
+1911 
-1923 VTLNR
+1923 
-1928 GTDYTVT
+1928 
-1935 ASFDDAGVGNGKNV
+1935 
-1949 TATVTLTEQA
+1949 
-1959 AKNYALKQS
+1959 
-1968 IFHTTGNITKA
+1968 ITKA
-1979 AAPDFAKETTL
+1979 AAPAAETGSLT
-1990 AIVNG
+1990 IVNG
-1995 YKKTYTVTLPALP
+1995 HEKTYTVTLPALP
-2008 TLETPKEYGAPTY
+2008 TLETPKEYGALTY
-2021 ELGEIKLNGGY
+2021 EIGEIKLNDGY

-2042 KLTLPIQKNDVGTTG
+2042 ELTLPIQKNDVETTG
-2057 SVGTVTVVIKSTNYE
+2057 SVGTVTVVIKSKNYE
-2072 DITLTVNV
+2072 DITLTVKVN
-2080 SAKNKLT
+2080 AANKIEPT
-2087 PVLAGTLT
+2087 PVGEITATS
-2095 LTPTKITYGE
+2095 ITYGDT
-2105 PLSKIKIT
+2105 LSKSNVS
-2113 GKMKDPTTEKEVKG
+2113 GKMKDPTTDDAVKG
-2127 TFAWEDG
+2127 TFAWKDD
-2134 TIKPD
+2134 TIKPA
-2139 ANDSYVAGWIFTP
+2139 ANDSYVAEWTFTP
-2152 AGGYEEY
+2152 DAPEY

-2168 EVAPKSIEGATI
+2168 KVAPKSIEGATI
-2180 TLEKRE
+2180 TLKKRE
-2186 FTYNAAEQSPKIT
+2186 FTYNAAEQSPTIT
-2199 GVTLN
+2199 GVTLK
-2204 GWSKTITT
+2204 GWSDTIT
-2212 YDIVSGDKAI
+2212 YHIVNGDKAT

-2232 EGTGNYTG
+2232 KGSGNYTG
-2240 TATVEWKIIPAELT
+2240 TATAEWKIIPAKLT
-2254 VSVQSVTKEYDGT
+2254 VSVPSEVKKEYDGT
-2267 TNATVTPSF
+2267 TNATVTPTF
-2276 NGLQGKDTLTAEDYS
+2276 NGLRGKDNLTAADYS
-2291 VTAAFKDAKVGYKKP
+2291 VTAAFDNAKVGYKKT
-2306 VTGKVTL
+2306 VIGKVTL
-2313 NQTDTAKNYLLK
+2313 NQTETAKNYVLT
-2325 NDGTFSTGEGTIKKA
+2325 NDGNFSTDDGTIAKA
-2340 AAPTVPPVELTIY
+2340 AAPTVQPVELTIY
-2353 NGVQKDYFVDLP
+2353 NGVQADYYVDLP
-2365 PLPELG
+2365 SLPDLG
-2371 EGKSYGKVNYN
+2371 KGKSYGTVGYR
-2382 KTHTINLSK
+2382 KTHTINLSE
-2391 GYTAQSEVVADSE
+2391 GYKAQSDLRADPE

-2436 YQDINLTVKVK
+2436 YQDINLTVNVS
-2447 AVNQTLPEKVGTV
+2447 AVNQIKPKPVGTIT
-2460 SADAITY
+2460 ATPITY
-2467 GQTLSAST
+2467 GNELSMST

-2483 ATGVAV
+2483 ATGDAV
-2489 NGTFTWDTPA
+2489 NGTFTWVTPDE
-2499 VKLNADSHDAKW
+2499 KLKASNHNAEW

-2530 TVTVNR
+2530 TVTVNP
-2536 KTVTVSGITANDKV
+2536 KAVTVSGITANDKV
-2550 YDGTTNAKLNFS
+2550 YDGNTNA
-2562 NAKFAGILENDTLTV
+2562 
-2577 TAKGVF
+2577 
-2583 EKPDIGKQKV
+2583 
-2593 TISDLTLGGAST
+2593 
-2605 ANYVLAESGNQSET
+2605 VLDYSA
-2619 TATITAKEVTI
+2619 
-2630 TITPNGGTYG
+2630 
-2640 SVVAATAKLTGAVD
+2640 
-2654 GKNVPVTLTYTG
+2654 VTL
-2666 NGYNDTAV
+2666 
-2674 PVNAGSYTVT
+2674 
-2684 ASIANSNYTLT
+2684 
-2695 GKTTA
+2695 
-2700 DFVIT
+2700 
-2705 PKAVTVTG
+2705 
-2713 ITANDKVYDGTT
+2713 
-2725 NATLDCSNAKFGG
+2725 GG

-2751 MFEKADVGEQKV
+2751 MFKKADVGEQKV
-2763 TISDLTLDG
+2763 KISELTLG
-2772 NSANN
+2772 GGSAAN

-2782 SGNQTETTA
+2782 NGNQTETTA
-2791 TITAEQITVSIK
+2791 NITAREVTVTIT

-2810 ETITP
+2810 S
-2815 ATVTAN
+2815 VTAATAKLS
-2821 GVVGEDAP
+2821 GAVDGENIP
-2829 KITLT
+2829 VTLT
-2834 YTGTANDG
+2834 YTGNGYNSTDVPTNAGSYTVTASIADSNYVPTGETTAN
-2842 TEYTGTTPPTKAGTY
+2842 
-2857 TITATITDPNYKLDA
+2857 
-2872 DTATAEFTVAK
+2872 FV
-2883 RSATVTPDNK
+2883 
-2893 SKVYE
+2893 
-2898 EKDPELTYKVSGV
+2898 
-2911 LDSETLEG
+2911 
-2919 ITLARA
+2919 
-2925 KGENAGKYAITATAD
+2925 
-2940 AGANPNYAVTFAE
+2940 
-2953 GTFTIELKSI
+2953 IEPKSI
-2963 KGATVVLGKG
+2963 KGATVKLGKG
-2973 LAANGAE
+2973 LTANGAE
-2980 QTQTVE
+2980 QTQTVA

-2999 YTVAGNT
+2999 YTVSGNT
-3006 ATTPGSHTLTIT
+3006 ATAHGIYTLTVT
-3018 AKGNYTGTVEQTYVI
+3018 GKGNYKDFVKWTYVI
-3033 IPAKAESAPGEDITI
+3033 APAKAEDAPGEDITI
-3048 GSGKVKVVVKSEGTV
+3048 GSGKVKVDVQSEGTV
-3063 PPATLLTNKA
+3063 PPATLLTDKA
-3073 ELLAMLVDSG
+3073 ELLAMLVNSG

-3090 AQIADGASVDIV
+3090 VQIANGANVDIV
-3102 LTVKEANVSAEIKTA
+3102 LTVKEANDPGAVKTA

-3128 QYFDISLFKYMTV
+3128 QYLDISLFKYMTV
-3141 NGKQQDGAALH
+3141 NGSQQAGVPLH
-3152 TTKNALPISVVV
+3152 TTKDALTISVVV
-3164 PDALVNTD
+3164 PDALINTN
-3172 STVNR
+3172 SAVNR

-3279 VLLVVSL
+3279 VLLVASL

-3296 RRNNK
+3296 KRNDK